1 MPRGR
6 ALNTLQGLNQ
16 RCRKKIF
23 ANLLLWGQDTV
34 GLIIIQLVGKGKVME
49 IAFDE
54 S

>member
-6 ALNTLQGLNQ
+6 ALNTLQVP
-16 RCRKKIF
+16 CRKKIF

-34 GLIIIQLVGKGKVME
+34 GLITTQLVGKSRVME
-49 IAFDE
+49 VAFDE